1 MAKSTTIDRIIH
13 SIGIAKTDGSPSVW
27 KPPTLKTRP
36 LPERLPLSSSERAE
50 KSETDPAPTPAEP
63 GMVFIPPG
71 TFVIGDD
78 EGANDAKP
86 QHRVMM
92 NGYWVDRLPVTN
104 ADYKAF
110 VEATGHRSPAH
121 WVTGSIP
128 TEKGKHPVTNVRHSD
143 TVAFSRWAGKRLPTE
158 AEWEKAARG
167 TDGQT
172 YAWGN
177 AFRKDNCNNGNN
189 YGDGDTTPVDRFPN
203 GASPYGVLDTCG
215 NVMEWCSDY
224 YDEDYYQTAPHDNPE
239 GPPGGRYRVIRGGF
253 YSGNKAD
260 VQCAARHWA
269 PEETLQDHIGFRCAK
284 TPGQKPEA
292 PAMAEA
298 TPLSEGYK
306 VEPISDDQSLET
318 IAESHP
324 ESVAK
329 VIRARLNESGDDE
342 AMVDQMGALM
352 ITLCRDLAA
361 GVMKYLT
368 TDEIGVVADAMAA
381 RAVVTGDE
389 RQSIQKDVRSRVL
402 SGTHLDYGGTDFT
415 QEVLERALGPRRA
428 QRMMDQAVVQDTR
441 TLRLLDSIS
450 PEQILPF
457 FMKEQPQTIA
467 LIVSQI
473 DPVKAS
479 EILAL
484 MPEDRRREVVTR
496 MAHLETVRV
505 NTLRSLEDSLAKELE
520 AMLTGNVDVGGVEV
534 VAAVLGHAEDDVRK
548 DLLATLKAADAEM
561 AAKIEQAGGN
571 GGSIDG

>member
-1 MAKSTTIDRIIH
+1 MAKSTTADRILH
-13 SIGIAKTDGSPSVW
+13 SIGITKMDGSPSVW
-27 KPPTLKTRP
+27 KPPTLKVRP
-36 LPERLPLSSSERAE
+36 LPERLPLSSESSK
-50 KSETDPAPTPAEP
+50 KSDKTPSPKPAEP
-63 GMVFIPPG
+63 GMVFVEAG

-78 EGANDAKP
+78 EGGNDAKP

-110 VEATGHRSPAH
+110 VEATGHRPPAH
-121 WVTGSIP
+121 WVTGSFP

-143 TVAFSRWAGKRLPTE
+143 AVAFSRWAGKRLPTE

-167 TDGQT
+167 TAGET

-177 AFRKDNCNNGNN
+177 AFRKDNCNSHNE
-189 YGDGDTTPVDRFPN
+189 YGGETTSVDRFPN
-203 GASPYGVLDTCG
+203 GASPFGVLDTCG

-224 YDEDYYQTAPHDNPE
+224 YDEDYYKTAPHDNPE

-260 VQCAARHWA
+260 VRCAARHWA
-269 PEETLQDHIGFRCAK
+269 PQETLQDHIGFRCAK

-292 PAMAEA
+292 LAMAEA

-329 VIRARLNESGDDE
+329 VIRARLNESGGDE

-352 ITLCRDLAA
+352 ITLGRDLAA

-368 TDEIGVVADAMAA
+368 TDEIGVVAAAMAA

-428 QRMMDQAVVQDTR
+428 QRMMDQAVDQDTR

-496 MAHLETVRV
+496 MAHLETVRIG
-505 NTLRSLEDSLAKELE
+505 TLRSLEESLARELQSIL
-520 AMLTGNVDVGGVEV
+520 AGNVEVGGPDA
-534 VAAVLGHAEDDVRK
+534 VAAVLEHSERSVRK
-548 DLLATLKAADAEM
+548 DLLDSLRSADADL
-561 AAKIEQAGGN
+561 ASRIEEASD
-571 GGSIDG
+571 GGSTDG